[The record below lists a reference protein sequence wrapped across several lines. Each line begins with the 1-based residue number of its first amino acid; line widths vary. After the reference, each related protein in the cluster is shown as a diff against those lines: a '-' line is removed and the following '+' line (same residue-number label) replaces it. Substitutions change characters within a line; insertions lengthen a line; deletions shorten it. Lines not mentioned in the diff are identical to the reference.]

1 MTPIDRPDFDDPQ
14 EVLKTNN
21 PVEESIDRE

>member
-14 EVLKTNN
+14 GWLTTNN
-21 PVEESIDRE
+21 PVEENIDRE

>member
-1 MTPIDRPDFDDPQ
+1 MTPIDRPDFDDSQ
-14 EVLKTNN
+14 EVFRTNN